1 MSRWTCKW
9 FFLSVILLAL
19 VVGGCGGNGNG
30 GGMAGGGTPDPEPE
44 PMCPAGQTGTYPNCM
59 TPPPPAPAGGHN
71 AVIDGIVNPETAGDP
86 STAQGTVTDEGST
99 SRRPGEAT
107 GEAFDVTQGVLGKAP
122 TTTIGSD
129 TLDKDDMTNDTPPKS
144 VPDQFMDQNMDSM
157 LGGFAGSVHEKMTSE
172 GDKKVVDTINV
183 FTNMDAA
190 TSATYAMYYDGTAS
204 RDGVTAAAGEEG
216 LLTLGVDG
224 ETGMLSLFSGS
235 KLPTGAG
242 QNINIPAD
250 NTETTNVKENEFTGM
265 FNGVAGTYACTAG
278 TGCSAR
284 TDAMSKL
291 TLTGAWTFK
300 PTETDPMKIM
310 LPGVQYDNDYL
321 SFGYWVRTTGEGDDT
336 KYGVGT
342 FFDGSQ
348 AFSGTITN
356 LEGTATYSGKAA
368 GMYGR
373 KTLNQYGQV
382 VEGGTTSGHFTADA
396 NLTARFSGQDVPAR
410 NANQVEGTVT
420 NFMDGGEM
428 ISPGWSVE
436 FEKDAIEGNTV
447 GGSTT
452 GDGNWRA
459 TFFGTSMTD
468 GSPTANDPATA
479 YAENAPT
486 GVAGDFTAHFA
497 NGHVIGAFGATRDKK

>member
-1 MSRWTCKW
+1 MDMRKW
-9 FFLSVILLAL
+9 FFLSVIFLAL

-44 PMCPAGQTGTYPNCM
+44 PMECPAGQTGTYPNCM

-71 AVIDGIVNPETAGDP
+71 AVIDGIVNPTEAGDP
-86 STAQGTVTDEGST
+86 STAQDTDEGN
-99 SRRPGEAT
+99 RPGLAAA
-107 GEAFDVTQGVLGKAP
+107 EAFDITPGALGAAP

-144 VPDQFMDQNMDSM
+144 VPNQFMDQNMDSM
-157 LGGFAGSVHEKMTSE
+157 LGGFAGSVHEKMTGE

-190 TSATYAMYYDGTAS
+190 ASATYAEYYNGDS
-204 RDGVTAAAGEEG
+204 KRNGVTAAAGDEG
-216 LLTLGVDG
+216 LLMLDVDG
-224 ETGMLSLFSGS
+224 DTGMLSLFSGS

-250 NTETTNVKENEFTGM
+250 NTETANVKENEFTGM
-265 FNGVAGTYACTAG
+265 FNGVAGTYACTD
-278 TGCSAR
+278 TQGCSAR

-291 TLTGAWTFK
+291 TLTGSWTFK
-300 PTETDPMKIM
+300 PTETEPMKIM
-310 LPGVQYDNDYL
+310 LPGVSHDPDYL
-321 SFGYWVRTTGEGDDT
+321 SFGYWVRTTGEGDGT

-348 AFSGTITN
+348 AFSGAITS
-356 LEGTATYSGKAA
+356 LQGTATYSGKAA

-396 NLTARFSGQDVPAR
+396 NLTARFGGQDVPSR
-410 NANQVEGTVT
+410 NDYEVEGTVS
-420 NFMDGGEM
+420 NLMDGGEM
-428 ISPGWSVE
+428 ISPGWNIE
-436 FEKDAIEGNTV
+436 LEKATISGNTV
-447 GGSTT
+447 SGNTT
-452 GDGNWRA
+452 GEGNWRA

-468 GSPTANDPATA
+468 GSATANDEMTA
-479 YAENAPT
+479 DAENAPT
-486 GVAGDFTAHFA
+486 GIAGDFTAHFA
-497 NGHVIGAFGATRDKK
+497 NGHVIGAFGATKDK